1 MKRALIFGR
10 AQGTWEEF
18 EQAKTLCDFDTIIGV
33 GKAGCDYSG
42 ELHHWVSFHTDLMP
56 HWIDVRERNGYPPA
70 GQFWSCNYKGRSAR
84 YKSPVPVTLVEVGG
98 GSSGFVAVMVALEG
112 LSINKVVLAGIP
124 MTNAAGHYDETG
136 DWNEAHK
143 YQREWKEKV
152 KVLEGRVK
160 SMSGWTQELLGAPT
174 LEWLLE
180 E

>member
-1 MKRALIFGR
+1 
-10 AQGTWEEF
+10 
-18 EQAKTLCDFDTIIGV
+18 
-33 GKAGCDYSG
+33 
-42 ELHHWVSFHTDLMP
+42 
-56 HWIDVRERNGYPPA
+56 
-70 GQFWSCNYKGRSAR
+70 
-84 YKSPVPVTLVEVGG
+84 
-98 GSSGFVAVMVALEG
+98 MVALEG